1 MIYGFIILNIYI
13 GSRLKHSAKYLKQ
26 DQIVHFIMMKKII
39 ELFYLEVV
47 GLIRLD
53 IIQFMCLIG
62 ILNFGLK
69 LSLNV

>member
-13 GSRLKHSAKYLKQ
+13 GSRLKHLVQYLQQ
-26 DQIVHFIMMKKII
+26 DRIVLFIMMKKII
-39 ELFYLEVV
+39 ELFCLEVV

-53 IIQFMCLIG
+53 IIQFMYLIG
-62 ILNFGLK
+62 ILNFGVK